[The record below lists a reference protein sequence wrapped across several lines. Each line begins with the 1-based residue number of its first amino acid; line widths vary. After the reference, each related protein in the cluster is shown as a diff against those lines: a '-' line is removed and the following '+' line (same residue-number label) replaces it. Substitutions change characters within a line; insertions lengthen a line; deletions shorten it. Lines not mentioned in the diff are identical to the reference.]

1 MIILTLLNSA
11 VRVFFSYLARDFWS
25 ALSDQRE
32 DDFYNIMGRFVG
44 AMVVL
49 APISVVYRYQRQVLA
64 IEWRKWLTGRVLR
77 LYFGNRVYYAL
88 ERHNATTATASETTR
103 EVDNPDQRIS
113 EDIRSFTE
121 FSLSFFLTLV
131 TSIIDLIAFSFI
143 LFSIMPQLF
152 IAIFAFA
159 SLGTVLTVCIGKGL
173 IRLNYDSLQRE
184 ADFRFSLV
192 RVRENAESIAFYGG
206 EAVEERETERRFG
219 RVIENMILINLCQ
232 MRLDFM
238 TTSYNYL
245 TWILPIVVVAP
256 EYFAG
261 NVEMGV
267 ISQASG
273 AFGHILDDLSL
284 VVNSFTD
291 VSKFSAGIDRL
302 YSFMSAIQN
311 PSFADPLASPSV
323 SSPPSPKSS
332 IILSIKGLRLATP
345 DNKRIL
351 VENLD
356 MTLAKGRHLLIAGAS
371 GSGKSSLLRAISG
384 LWSTGSGEI
393 MRPSAEHVY
402 FLPQRPYCPPG
413 SLRDQLLY
421 PSTEHVEDDAYE
433 DLLNVLSSVDLPDL
447 ATRSG
452 DGNPIRGLNAV
463 LDWSNTLSLGEQQ
476 RLAFGRLIINRP
488 RLVIMDE
495 STSALDVVAE
505 RKMYSLLKELS
516 PEGAGLTY
524 ISVGH
529 RPTLLSHHDLKLSL

>member
-1 MIILTLLNSA
+1 VVVDKCLDGARSSSRRRRCRWLRCVCPPCPEQWQRSRRNSDTNPAINNAIDTISNDKMSPTDEEQGRHHLNRRTVVGVGIASQTTAAAGGATATRLHEGQYFAPLSVASPSRKGIVQQQQHKELALMSDDYNDNADDNDGYESWNEVHHSADNIHATQHSNNNKSSSSSSRLRHQLRAFHTMSIPYFTHSPRGRRLFCTMIILTLLNSA

-88 ERHNATTATASETTR
+88 ERQFVTDDGNGGATTTTANDSNATTATASETTR

-245 TWILPIVVVAP
+245 TWILPIGEFDSFVFICGVWMDCCYQRWCDNVFNHQVA
-256 EYFAG
+256 
-261 NVEMGV
+261 
-267 ISQASG
+267 
-273 AFGHILDDLSL
+273 LDP
-284 VVNSFTD
+284 
-291 VSKFSAGIDRL
+291 
-302 YSFMSAIQN
+302 QW
-311 PSFADPLASPSV
+311 
-323 SSPPSPKSS
+323 
-332 IILSIKGLRLATP
+332 
-345 DNKRIL
+345 
-351 VENLD
+351 
-356 MTLAKGRHLLIAGAS
+356 
-371 GSGKSSLLRAISG
+371 SLL
-384 LWSTGSGEI
+384 L
-393 MRPSAEHVY
+393 
-402 FLPQRPYCPPG
+402 
-413 SLRDQLLY
+413 
-421 PSTEHVEDDAYE
+421 
-433 DLLNVLSSVDLPDL
+433 
-447 ATRSG
+447 
-452 DGNPIRGLNAV
+452 
-463 LDWSNTLSLGEQQ
+463 
-476 RLAFGRLIINRP
+476 
-488 RLVIMDE
+488 
-495 STSALDVVAE
+495 STSLA
-505 RKMYSLLKELS
+505 M
-516 PEGAGLTY
+516 
-524 ISVGH
+524 
-529 RPTLLSHHDLKLSL
+529 